1 MILMSPKND
10 LKAKLGRPIFK
21 VRSDR
26 ITVIFLMD
34 KEKRFMC
41 NWTIFENMQANL
53 PIKTSQL
60 SICTDGFFLVF
71 TGHITYLLLSIYN
84 FANGIEPTFG

>member
-1 MILMSPKND
+1 MGLSQKSLTQNEKKNFLVQGSYES
-10 LKAKLGRPIFK
+10 LKRLEGKTGEGPFFK

-34 KEKRFMC
+34 KEKRFVC

-60 SICTDGFFLVF
+60 SIFSCSQVTVH
-71 TGHITYLLLSIYN
+71 T
-84 FANGIEPTFG
+84 